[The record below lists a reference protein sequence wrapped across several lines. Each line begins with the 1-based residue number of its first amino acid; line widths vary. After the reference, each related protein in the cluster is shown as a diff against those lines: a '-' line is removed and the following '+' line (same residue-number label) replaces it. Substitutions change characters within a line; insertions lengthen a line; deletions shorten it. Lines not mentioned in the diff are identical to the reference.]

1 MSTSSALSD
10 INASGSGDVDAL
22 GSSSNPY
29 GVGVY
34 SPGTTEAGTNG
45 LTSGLDS
52 SGLDLSDSA
61 ILGTSSSGALST
73 TGADSSDALSS
84 IDSSGSSSSLLSG
97 LGSVLGD
104 IGSIATS
111 PLGEAGILAG
121 LGEYEASEAQSQ
133 TASLTSQ
140 LTTPAQPYVSG
151 AESELSQTLSGLTGS
166 GTAPPAGSSIAQQET
181 AASEL
186 GSVADQYSTGQLTTA
201 QQQQVQQ
208 YIQSQQQSI
217 QQQLANQGITDG
229 SVISMYDQEIQ
240 NNAAQLTQS
249 LINQNLT
256 MGQQALTSAQQ
267 TYSTLLNQSIS
278 QFTAGMGPIEDA
290 VNTTIQQN
298 TQIASML
305 NQLFGNIAK
314 ALGGSSSGSG
324 SVNLNS
330 TGSLISGLG
339 NLGND
344 INNLLNGSSSSTL
357 GTLTAAPSASVGAP
371 AVDLATTD
379 FSTASLFGGTL
390 PETDVLAET
399 GVTPAFD
406 TGFIG
411 SGADAA
417 ASAAQAADLGYGASD
432 LGDLSSLSGD
442 LSDLGFSSAGGEAA
456 VTPALTDVTSGLDTA
471 VSSDADAALADADS
485 DLASTGAS
493 AASGALGTAAQALGA
508 LGAGASLYNEVESYQ
523 SGATGSDALSGA
535 ESGASIGTMI
545 LPGIGTAIGGLLGG
559 AAGAIASAFGGGK
572 TDPESETADA
582 LDQAGTGTTSALTDP
597 QAFQYLAGVMDAKN
611 DSPGHA
617 QPIELVFG
625 RMGEG
630 NLLNQMAGQINAGVE
645 SGAITPGESASE
657 VYSSVIAPWLT
668 SEGAA
673 INPQSVDVTGANEG
687 ENLIDA
693 VTDLIGG
700 YMSGAITP
708 STSLGVSG
716 QADASL
722 PEFVGFPS

>member
-10 INASGSGDVDAL
+10 INASGSGDIDAL

-61 ILGTSSSGALST
+61 ILGTGSSGALST

-97 LGSVLGD
+97 LGSILGD

-344 INNLLNGSSSSTL
+344 INNLLNGSPSSTL

-417 ASAAQAADLGYGASD
+417 ASADQAADLGYDASD
-432 LGDLSSLSGD
+432 LGDLSSLSSD

-456 VTPALTDVTSGLDTA
+456 ATPALTDVTSGLDAA
-471 VSSDADAALADADS
+471 VSSDADAALADADA
-485 DLASTGAS
+485 DLAGGAASTGAS
-493 AASGALGTAAQALGA
+493 SLLGTLGP
-508 LGAGASLYNEVESYQ
+508 L
-523 SGATGSDALSGA
+523 
-535 ESGASIGTMI
+535 
-545 LPGIGTAIGGLLGG
+545 
-559 AAGAIASAFGGGK
+559 AAGAAVLGLAASVPGGPNFANDPQMLQELQSGITDSFLLPSDVLQSTEYQYVNAAGQPVGAPTSSLTPPAGATDQADLVTVSQIPSSDDVGQYAFLPENYTGQEGVAGSGSDLTYYLPSAGGTVEATGAQYQEL
-572 TDPESETADA
+572 TNLLTQAGFGSPGSTLGNQYGDDPELASVYSY
-582 LDQAGTGTTSALTDP
+582 LNSLPLSPNPDP
-597 QAFQYLAGVMDAKN
+597 LG
-611 DSPGHA
+611 
-617 QPIELVFG
+617 
-625 RMGEG
+625 
-630 NLLNQMAGQINAGVE
+630 
-645 SGAITPGESASE
+645 SAS
-657 VYSSVIAPWLT
+657 
-668 SEGAA
+668 
-673 INPQSVDVTGANEG
+673 
-687 ENLIDA
+687 
-693 VTDLIGG
+693 
-700 YMSGAITP
+700 
-708 STSLGVSG
+708 
-716 QADASL
+716 
-722 PEFVGFPS
+722 

>member
-10 INASGSGDVDAL
+10 INASGSGDIDAL

-45 LTSGLDS
+45 LTDVTSDLDS
-52 SGLDLSDSA
+52 SLDSDATGALSDASSA
-61 ILGTSSSGALST
+61 LSGTSS
-73 TGADSSDALSS
+73 TGD
-84 IDSSGSSSSLLSG
+84 SSSSLLSG
-97 LGSVLGD
+97 LGSILGD
-104 IGSIATS
+104 IGSAATS

-140 LTTPAQPYVSG
+140 LTTPAQPYVAG

-305 NQLFGNIAK
+305 NQLFGNIGKMLA
-314 ALGGSSSGSG
+314 GSGSG
-324 SVNLNS
+324 S
-330 TGSLISGLG
+330 GSGSATSLG
-339 NLGND
+339 SSIANLGSD
-344 INNLLNGSSSSTL
+344 ISNLLSGNSSLGS
-357 GTLTAAPSASVGAP
+357 G
-371 AVDLATTD
+371 
-379 FSTASLFGGTL
+379 
-390 PETDVLAET
+390 VLDDT
-399 GVTPAFD
+399 GV
-406 TGFIG
+406 G
-411 SGADAA
+411 GAESLS
-417 ASAAQAADLGYGASD
+417 SAAESDIDTDIGTATGA
-432 LGDLSSLSGD
+432 DLSSDASSIGSD

-456 VTPALTDVTSGLDTA
+456 TADAAAAAAPAAATGAAAVTPALTDVTSGLDAA

-485 DLASTGAS
+485 ALSSGSAGAS
-493 AASGALGTAAQALGA
+493 AASVLGSAATGLGA
-508 LGAGASLYNEVESYQ
+508 LGAMYGLASYLQGVTGPTLAENLTDEYNATYENNYLTDLTGSSEYDSGTVAPPASEEEVAGIMTPAQLAAAESATSQTNAAFTPDELDIALGTSDPSPVNVAYQ
-523 SGATGSDALSGA
+523 SAMSQ
-535 ESGASIGTMI
+535 
-545 LPGIGTAIGGLLGG
+545 GLANFL
-559 AAGAIASAFGGGK
+559 
-572 TDPESETADA
+572 TWADA
-582 LDQAGTGTTSALTDP
+582 NP
-597 QAFQYLAGVMDAKN
+597 DA
-611 DSPGHA
+611 
-617 QPIELVFG
+617 
-625 RMGEG
+625 
-630 NLLNQMAGQINAGVE
+630 
-645 SGAITPGESASE
+645 
-657 VYSSVIAPWLT
+657 
-668 SEGAA
+668 
-673 INPQSVDVTGANEG
+673 
-687 ENLIDA
+687 
-693 VTDLIGG
+693 
-700 YMSGAITP
+700 
-708 STSLGVSG
+708 
-716 QADASL
+716 
-722 PEFVGFPS
+722 